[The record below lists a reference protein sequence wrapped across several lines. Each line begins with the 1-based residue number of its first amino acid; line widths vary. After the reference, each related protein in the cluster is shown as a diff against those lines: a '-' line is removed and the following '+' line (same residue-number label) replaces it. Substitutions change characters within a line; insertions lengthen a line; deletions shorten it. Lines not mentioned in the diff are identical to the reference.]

1 MFYGVTRYSLFSPGS
16 LSWKTSRSGVFKSPD
31 DYKEYLFSER
41 RLQLREELFFTRSV
55 PALAAM
61 AEGHDY
67 TQFVMYSG
75 LLPRRHQEVLFAAA
89 AKHPFLVP
97 VQWDD
102 VVTGTGIEEVQPLM
116 EKDLAA
122 KFHDGDGV
130 QPVAWFRLDDDDVL
144 AADYLTCLDAYRSL
158 DHVGMAVSF
167 GLGLTGYKTVD
178 ELVDLREFYH
188 PKSAQGMAF
197 ISAFDPVPGRV
208 EIHAPGPHYGV
219 DRVMPTVLD
228 SREHMF
234 FQVRHSDQDST
245 LNGSAFERTAAS
257 LARLDRLPAV
267 RAAVTSAGKWPT
279 LYDEMV
285 RGESSA
291 HESSFPGA
299 EPLRLTRETELVF
312 SLESEI
318 GEGLFQ
324 FEFEFESALE
334 LDGAFAVVSY
344 DLRGAE
350 GVDVEELGLKVGLR
364 KSPTYGM
371 YWLAWSREARGVM
384 RHSLPVP
391 EGLKIAGITLRGKNS
406 QPADVFIRCCEPRVV
421 ALHAGD

>member
-16 LSWKTSRSGVFKSPD
+16 PSWKTSSSDVFKDPD
-31 DYKEYLFSER
+31 DYKAYLFSER
-41 RLQLREELFFTRSV
+41 RLQLREELFLNRSV

-75 LLPRRHQEVLFAAA
+75 LLPQRHQEALFAAA
-89 AKHPFLVP
+89 AAHSFLVP
-97 VQWDD
+97 VQWDHM
-102 VVTGTGIEEVQPLM
+102 VRGTGIEEVQPLI

-122 KFHDGDGV
+122 KFDVGGGV

-144 AADYLTCLDAYRSL
+144 AADYLTCLDGYRSL
-158 DHVGMAVSF
+158 DHVGMAISF
-167 GLGLTGYKTVD
+167 GLGLTAYKAVD
-178 ELVDLREFYH
+178 KLVDLREYYH
-188 PKSAQGMAF
+188 AKSAQGMAF
-197 ISAFDPVPGRV
+197 ISAFDPAVGRV
-208 EIHAPGPHYGV
+208 KIHPPGPHYGV
-219 DRVMPTVLD
+219 DRVMPTILD

-245 LNGSAFERTAAS
+245 LNETRFERTAAS

-267 RAAVTSAGKWPT
+267 RAAVTSAEKWPS

-285 RGESSA
+285 RGEPVA
-291 HESSFPGA
+291 HGFSFPGA
-299 EPLRLTRETELVF
+299 EPLRLTKETALAF
-312 SLESEI
+312 PLEPEI
-318 GEGLFQ
+318 TEGLFQ

-344 DLRGAE
+344 ELRGAE
-350 GVDVEELGLKVGLR
+350 GVDVEELGLRVGLR

-371 YWLAWSREARGVM
+371 YWLAWSREAHGVM

-391 EGLKIAGITLRGKNS
+391 AGLTIAGITLRGKNS
-406 QPADVFIRCCEPRVV
+406 QPADVFIRWCEPRVV
-421 ALHAGD
+421 ALPAGD